1 MAWMIPAA
9 MLGGSVLSS
18 LLAPE
23 GGGGGGGV
31 SAKTQGGENEV
42 AFNPVGYET
51 SKISPFEYMQQ
62 EFDREQAQ
70 NMKYGGPLYRGKGGD
85 IATDIF
91 SQGIKDLMPE
101 GIMGILLSSYF
112 LDHENDNEEEES
124 IVPGLNDGGGIGSM
138 FQQTGT
144 PQFPTDLYEPPV
156 YDSNAPGREVV
167 VVGGETNTQASA
179 SPTDPI
185 SSKEMNNEMLAQL
198 EQIMQTNKRNE
209 AFTSEG
215 TKVLKTYLDRRNKK
229 SSVKGRGNIV
239 PGSGGGRANRQQ
251 RQKTASQGITPFQY
265 RAMQGG
271 GALNR
276 QMFAQNYMPN
286 GGDIR
291 GPGGPKDDVI
301 PVMAS
306 NGEYMLS
313 KAAVDQAGR
322 GNHARGIANLEQFN
336 NRGNRRYG

>member
-1 MAWMIPAA
+1 MDPIVIAA
-9 MLGGSVLSS
+9 LISAGSSILGGLT
-18 LLAPE
+18 ADQ
-23 GGGGGGGV
+23 GGGAGGGV
-31 SAKTQGGENEV
+31 SAKTQGGTQTID
-42 AFNPVGYET
+42 FNPVGLET
-51 SKISPFEYMQQ
+51 LQISPFEYMQMQ
-62 EFDREQAQ
+62 EEFDQEQAQ
-70 NMKYGGPLYRGKGGD
+70 NMQYGGPLY
-85 IATDIF
+85 
-91 SQGIKDLMPE
+91 
-101 GIMGILLSSYF
+101 
-112 LDHENDNEEEES
+112 LDM
-124 IVPGLNDGGGIGSM
+124 GGGIGNL
-138 FQQTGT
+138 FE
-144 PQFPTDLYEPPV
+144 TDLFETPIFEP
-156 YDSNAPGREVV
+156 DTLGSEVV

-179 SPTDPI
+179 PPTDPI
-185 SSKEMNNEMLAQL
+185 SSKEMNNEILGQL
-198 EQIMQTNKRNE
+198 EQIMQTNKRNDALIAGGE
-209 AFTSEG
+209 E
-215 TKVLKTYLDRRNKK
+215 VLKAYMKRRNQK

-239 PGSGGGRANRQQ
+239 PGSKGGMAYRRERQE
-251 RQKTASQGITPFQY
+251 TAPQGITPFQY
-265 RAMQGG
+265 REMQGG

>member
-1 MAWMIPAA
+1 MSWAIIGSTAA
-9 MLGGSVLSS
+9 TIIGG
-18 LLAPE
+18 AIF
-23 GGGGGGGV
+23 GDKGGGGGGV
-31 SAKTQGGENEV
+31 SADTKSGSQTID
-42 AFNPVGYET
+42 FNPVGLET
-51 SKISPFEYMQQ
+51 LQISPFEYMQMQ
-62 EFDREQAQ
+62 EEFDQEQAQ
-70 NMKYGGPLYRGKGGD
+70 NMQYGGPLY
-85 IATDIF
+85 
-91 SQGIKDLMPE
+91 
-101 GIMGILLSSYF
+101 
-112 LDHENDNEEEES
+112 LDM
-124 IVPGLNDGGGIGSM
+124 GGGIGNL
-138 FQQTGT
+138 FE
-144 PQFPTDLYEPPV
+144 TDLFETPIFEP
-156 YDSNAPGREVV
+156 DTLGSEVV

-179 SPTDPI
+179 PPTDPI
-185 SSKEMNNEMLAQL
+185 SSKEMNNEILGQL
-198 EQIMQTNKRNE
+198 GQIKKTNSRND
-209 AFTSEG
+209 ALIAG
-215 TKVLKTYLDRRNKK
+215 GADVLKSYMKSRNQK

-239 PGSGGGRANRQQ
+239 PGSKGGMAYRRE

-313 KAAVDQAGR
+313 KAAVDQAGG
-322 GNHARGIANLEQFN
+322 GNHSRGIANLEQFN